1 MQSKNLIFM
10 IDKWNQFVYYLCE
23 DKKNNVDENKY
34 HKGIEERLEFLGW
47 MKFKEEILHKP
58 NVSIGNDGH
67 IQPDILVQKDGK
79 KQFVIEV
86 KCPSHI
92 QKEKDIN
99 QLVSY
104 MRQLKLTTGI
114 YIGEHIEV
122 FYDQPEG
129 DIAVSVLKIPLEL
142 DNKRGAKFIELFSKE
157 HFNKDSI
164 VEFCES
170 RIKEMQHEESLN
182 KIKDLLVNDS
192 QEQIMT
198 GMKMYLMEK
207 YGNTFSE
214 EDIVKMLKSLRFSV
228 IPTDGLTDN
237 VTIVSPSK
245 VLQKQNIDT
254 PEATHKHDT
263 TLYSIDG
270 GDFLNKR
277 RFVYQ
282 IVKLYVE
289 QHPFASFVELEQVFP
304 PSLQGSYGVIRGID
318 VIREKGIEEYR
329 YFTKDDE
336 LLQSMD
342 GIIFAVS
349 TQWGISNTTKFMN
362 LAKSLGYNIT
372 TSNEKKKH
380 TKDSMQKKALIE
392 GQIECILTRNADAK
406 GYFNISDQTLTVL
419 KGSKINP
426 KYLEKV
432 RPEII
437 EKRNALIAEY
447 AEYKDGKL
455 VVTKDVMFKTPSGAA
470 VFCVGGSSNGWKD
483 WRDMNNNELDI
494 YRKK

>member
-1 MQSKNLIFM
+1 ML
-10 IDKWNQFVYYLCE
+10 DKWNQFVYYLCE
-23 DKKNNVDENKY
+23 DKKRNVDESKY
-34 HKGIEERLEFLGW
+34 HKGIEERLELLGW
-47 MKFKEEILHKP
+47 MKFKEEILHKQ
-58 NVSIGNDGH
+58 NVPIGNGGS
-67 IQPDILVQKDGK
+67 IQPDILIQKDEK
-79 KQFVIEV
+79 NQFVIEV

-114 YIGEHIEV
+114 YIGEHIEI

-129 DIAVSVLKIPLEL
+129 DTAISVLKIPLEL
-142 DNKRGAKFIELFSKE
+142 NNKQGAKFIELFSKE
-157 HFNKDSI
+157 RFDKDSI

-198 GMKMYLMEK
+198 GMRMYLMEK
-207 YGNTFSE
+207 YGDTFSE
-214 EDIVKMLKSLRFSV
+214 EDIVRMLKSLRFSV
-228 IPTDGLTDN
+228 TPTDGQTAN
-237 VTIVSPSK
+237 VTIVSPSN
-245 VLQKQNIDT
+245 VSQKHSIYS

-270 GDFLNKR
+270 GSFLNKR

-282 IVKLYVE
+282 LVKLYVE
-289 QHPFASFVELEQVFP
+289 QHPFTVYSELEKVFP
-304 PSLQGSYGVIRGID
+304 PLVQGSYGVICDIN
-318 VIREKGIEEYR
+318 VIRKKGIEDYR

-336 LLQSMD
+336 LLQSVD

-372 TSNEKKKH
+372 TSNEKEKH
-380 TKDSMQKKALIE
+380 TKGTVQKE
-392 GQIECILTRNADAK
+392 
-406 GYFNISDQTLTVL
+406 
-419 KGSKINP
+419 
-426 KYLEKV
+426 
-432 RPEII
+432 RP
-437 EKRNALIAEY
+437 
-447 AEYKDGKL
+447 
-455 VVTKDVMFKTPSGAA
+455 
-470 VFCVGGSSNGWKD
+470 
-483 WRDMNNNELDI
+483 
-494 YRKK
+494 

>member
-1 MQSKNLIFM
+1 ML
-10 IDKWNQFVYYLCE
+10 DKWNQFVFYLCE

-34 HKGIEERLEFLGW
+34 HKGIEERLEFLNW
-47 MKFKEEILHKP
+47 NQFKKEILHKP
-58 NVSIGNDGH
+58 NVSIGNGGH

-92 QKEKDIN
+92 QKEKDRD

-114 YIGEHIEV
+114 YIGEHIEI
-122 FYDQPEG
+122 FYDQPES

-142 DNKRGAKFIELFSKE
+142 NNKRGAKFIELFSKE
-157 HFNKDSI
+157 RFNKDSI
-164 VEFCES
+164 VAFCES

-192 QEQIMT
+192 QEQILT

-207 YGNTFSE
+207 YGDTFSE
-214 EDIVKMLKSLRFSV
+214 EDIVRMLKSLRFSV
-228 IPTDGLTDN
+228 TQTDEQSAD
-237 VTIVSPSK
+237 VTIIPPSK
-245 VLQKQNIDT
+245 VSQKKNIDT
-254 PEATHKHDT
+254 TEEKHKHDT

-270 GDFLNKR
+270 GELLNKR

-282 IVKLYVE
+282 LVKLYVE
-289 QHPFASFVELEQVFP
+289 QHPFASYAELEQVFP
-304 PSLQGSYGVIRGID
+304 PSLQGSYGVIRDINL
-318 VIREKGIEEYR
+318 IREKGIEENR
-329 YFTKDDE
+329 YFAKDDE
-336 LLQSMD
+336 LLQSVD
-342 GIIFAVS
+342 GVIFAVS
-349 TQWGISNTTKFMN
+349 TQWGITNTTKFMN

-372 TSNEKKKH
+372 ISTAKENYTKNTKKNEII
-380 TKDSMQKKALIE
+380 KD

-406 GYFNISDQTLTVL
+406 GYYNINNQTLTVL

-426 KYLEKV
+426 NHLDKV

-437 EKRNALIAEY
+437 EKRKKYIAEY
-447 AEYKDGKL
+447 TEFKDGKL
-455 VVTKDVMFKTPSGAA
+455 VVTKDVIFKTPSGAA
-470 VFCVGGSSNGWKD
+470 VFCVGGSSNGWRE
-483 WRDMNNNELDI
+483 WRDTDNNELAI
-494 YRKK
+494 YRRK

>member
-1 MQSKNLIFM
+1 ML
-10 IDKWNQFVYYLCE
+10 DKWNQFVYYLCE
-23 DKKNNVDENKY
+23 DKKRNVDESKY
-34 HKGIEERLEFLGW
+34 HKGIEERLELLGW

-58 NVSIGNDGH
+58 NVSIGNGGH

-86 KCPSHI
+86 KCPLHI
-92 QKEKDIN
+92 QKEKDRD

-114 YIGEHIEV
+114 YIGEHIEI
-122 FYDQPEG
+122 FYDQPES
-129 DIAVSVLKIPLEL
+129 DMAVSVLKIPLEL
-142 DNKRGAKFIELFSKE
+142 NNKRGVKFIELFSKDR
-157 HFNKDSI
+157 FNKDSI
-164 VEFCES
+164 IEFCES

-198 GMKMYLMEK
+198 GMRMYLMEK
-207 YGNTFSE
+207 YGDTFSE
-214 EDIVKMLKSLRFSV
+214 EDIVRMLKSLRFSV
-228 IPTDGLTDN
+228 TPTDGQTAN
-237 VTIVSPSK
+237 VTIVSPSNGS
-245 VLQKQNIDT
+245 QKHSINP

-270 GDFLNKR
+270 GGFLNKR

-289 QHPFASFVELEQVFP
+289 QHPFASFAELEQVFP
-304 PSLQGSYGVIRGID
+304 PSLQGSYGVIRSIEA
-318 VIREKGIEEYR
+318 IREKGIEDNR
-329 YFTKDDE
+329 YFTNNDE
-336 LLQSMD
+336 LLQSVD
-342 GIIFAVS
+342 GVIFAVS
-349 TQWGISNTTKFMN
+349 SQWGISNTTKFMN

-372 TSNEKKKH
+372 TSDEKENR
-380 TKDSMQKKALIE
+380 TKESMQKETLKE
-392 GQIECILTRNADAK
+392 SQIECVLTRNADAK

-419 KGSKINP
+419 KGSRINP
-426 KYLEKV
+426 KNLDKV

-437 EKRNALIAEY
+437 EKRNTLIAEN

-470 VFCVGGSSNGWKD
+470 VFCVGGSSNGWKE
-483 WRDMNNNELDI
+483 WRDTNNNELDI

>member
-1 MQSKNLIFM
+1 M

-34 HKGIEERLEFLGW
+34 HKGIEERLEFLNW
-47 MKFKEEILHKP
+47 NQFKKEILHKP
-58 NVSIGNDGH
+58 NVSIGNGGH

-92 QKEKDIN
+92 QKEKDRD

-114 YIGEHIEV
+114 YIGEHIEI
-122 FYDQPEG
+122 FYDQPES

-142 DNKRGAKFIELFSKE
+142 NNKRGAKFIELFSKE
-157 HFNKDSI
+157 RFNKDSI

-198 GMKMYLMEK
+198 GMRMYLMEK
-207 YGNTFSE
+207 YGDTFSE
-214 EDIVKMLKSLRFSV
+214 EDIVRMLKSLRFSV
-228 IPTDGLTDN
+228 TPTDGQTAN
-237 VTIVSPSK
+237 VTIVSPSNGS
-245 VLQKQNIDT
+245 QKHSINP

-270 GDFLNKR
+270 GSFLNKR

-282 IVKLYVE
+282 LVKLYIE
-289 QHPFASFVELEQVFP
+289 QHQFDSFAELEQVFP
-304 PSLQGSYGVIRGID
+304 PSLQGSYGVIRSID
-318 VIREKGIEEYR
+318 VIREKGIEDNR

-336 LLQSMD
+336 LLQSVD

-349 TQWGISNTTKFMN
+349 SQWGISNTTKFMN

-372 TSNEKKKH
+372 TSNEKEKH
-380 TKDSMQKKALIE
+380 TKETLRE
-392 GQIECILTRNADAK
+392 GQIEC
-406 GYFNISDQTLTVL
+406 V
-419 KGSKINP
+419 
-426 KYLEKV
+426 
-432 RPEII
+432 
-437 EKRNALIAEY
+437 
-447 AEYKDGKL
+447 
-455 VVTKDVMFKTPSGAA
+455 
-470 VFCVGGSSNGWKD
+470 
-483 WRDMNNNELDI
+483 
-494 YRKK
+494 

>member
-1 MQSKNLIFM
+1 ML
-10 IDKWNQFVYYLCE
+10 DKWNQFVYYLCE
-23 DKKNNVDENKY
+23 DKKRNVDESKY
-34 HKGIEERLEFLGW
+34 HKGIEERLEFLNW
-47 MKFKEEILHKP
+47 NQFKKEILHKP
-58 NVSIGNDGH
+58 NVSIGNGGH

-92 QKEKDIN
+92 QKEKDRD

-104 MRQLKLTTGI
+104 MRQLKLITGI
-114 YIGEHIEV
+114 YIGEHIEI
-122 FYDQPEG
+122 FYDQPES

-142 DNKRGAKFIELFSKE
+142 NNKRGAKFIELFSKE
-157 HFNKDSI
+157 RFNKDSI

-198 GMKMYLMEK
+198 GMRMYLMEK
-207 YGNTFSE
+207 YGDTFSE
-214 EDIVKMLKSLRFSV
+214 EDIVRMLKSLRFSV
-228 IPTDGLTDN
+228 TPTDGQTAN
-237 VTIVSPSK
+237 VTIVSPPNVS
-245 VLQKQNIDT
+245 QKHSLYS
-254 PEATHKHDT
+254 PKATHKHDT
-263 TLYSIDG
+263 TFYSIDG
-270 GDFLNKR
+270 GSFLNKR

-282 IVKLYVE
+282 LVKLYVE
-289 QHPFASFVELEQVFP
+289 QHPFASFAELEQVFP

-336 LLQSMD
+336 LLQSVD

-372 TSNEKKKH
+372 TSNEKEKH
-380 TKDSMQKKALIE
+380 TKETMQKETLKE
-392 GQIECILTRNADAK
+392 GQIECFLTRNADAK
-406 GYFNISDQTLTVL
+406 GFFNIGDQTLTVL
-419 KGSKINP
+419 KGSRINP
-426 KYLEKV
+426 IYLDKV

-437 EKRNALIAEY
+437 EKRNTLIAEN

-455 VVTKDVMFKTPSGAA
+455 VVTKDVLFKTPSGAA
-470 VFCVGGSSNGWKD
+470 VFCVGGSSNGWREWKD
-483 WRDMNNNELDI
+483 TNNNELDI

>member
-1 MQSKNLIFM
+1 ML
-10 IDKWNQFVYYLCE
+10 DKWNQFVYYLCE
-23 DKKNNVDENKY
+23 DKKRNVDESKY

-58 NVSIGNDGH
+58 NVSIGNGGH

-92 QKEKDIN
+92 QKEKDRD

-114 YIGEHIEV
+114 YIGEHIEI
-122 FYDQPEG
+122 FYDQPES
-129 DIAVSVLKIPLEL
+129 DMAVSVLRIPLEL
-142 DNKRGAKFIELFSKE
+142 NNKRGVKFIELFSKDR
-157 HFNKDSI
+157 FNKDSI

-192 QEQIMT
+192 QEQVMT
-198 GMKMYLMEK
+198 GMRMYLMEK
-207 YGNTFSE
+207 YGNAFSE
-214 EDIVKMLKSLRFSV
+214 EDIVRMLKSLRFSV
-228 IPTDGLTDN
+228 TPTDGQTAN
-237 VTIVSPSK
+237 VAIVSPSN
-245 VLQKQNIDT
+245 LSQKHSLYS

-270 GDFLNKR
+270 GGFLNKR

-289 QHPFASFVELEQVFP
+289 QHPFASFAELEQVFP
-304 PSLQGSYGVIRGID
+304 PSLQGSYGVIRSIE
-318 VIREKGIEEYR
+318 VIREKGIEDNR
-329 YFTKDDE
+329 YFTNNDE
-336 LLQSMD
+336 LLQSVD
-342 GIIFAVS
+342 GVIFAVS
-349 TQWGISNTTKFMN
+349 SQWGISNTTKFMN

-372 TSNEKKKH
+372 TSDEKENR
-380 TKDSMQKKALIE
+380 TKESMQKETLKE
-392 GQIECILTRNADAK
+392 SQIECVLTRNADAK

-419 KGSKINP
+419 KGSRINP
-426 KYLEKV
+426 KNLDKV

-437 EKRNALIAEY
+437 EKRNTLIAEY

-470 VFCVGGSSNGWKD
+470 VFCVGGSSNGWRE
-483 WRDMNNNELDI
+483 WRDINNNDLDI

>member
-1 MQSKNLIFM
+1 M

-157 HFNKDSI
+157 RFNKDSI

-192 QEQIMT
+192 QEQLMT
-198 GMKMYLMEK
+198 GMRMYLMEK

-228 IPTDGLTDN
+228 TPTDGQTAN
-237 VTIVSPSK
+237 ATIVSPSI
-245 VLQKQNIDT
+245 VSQKHNIET
-254 PEATHKHDT
+254 PETIHKYDT

-270 GDFLNKR
+270 SSFLNKR

-282 IVKLYVE
+282 LVKLYVE
-289 QHPFASFVELEQVFP
+289 QHPFASFAELEQVFP
-304 PSLQGSYGVIRGID
+304 PSLQGSCGVIRSID
-318 VIREKGIEEYR
+318 VIREKGR

-336 LLQSMD
+336 LLQSAD

-349 TQWGISNTTKFMN
+349 NQWGILNTTKFMD

-372 TSNEKKKH
+372 TSNKEEKH
-380 TKDSMQKKALIE
+380 TKQTTQKETLKE
-392 GQIECILTRNADAK
+392 GQIKCFLTRNADAK

-419 KGSKINP
+419 KGSRINP
-426 KYLEKV
+426 KYLDKV

-437 EKRNALIAEY
+437 EKRNTLITEY
-447 AEYKDGKL
+447 AENKDGQL
-455 VVTKDVMFKTPSGAA
+455 VVTKDVLFKTPSGAA
-470 VFCVGGSSNGWKD
+470 VFCVGGSSNGWRE
-483 WRDMNNNELDI
+483 WRDTNNNELDI

>member
-1 MQSKNLIFM
+1 ML
-10 IDKWNQFVYYLCE
+10 DKWNQFVYYLCE
-23 DKKNNVDENKY
+23 DKKRNVDESKY
-34 HKGIEERLEFLGW
+34 HKGIEERLELLGW
-47 MKFKEEILHKP
+47 MKFKEEILHKQ
-58 NVSIGNDGH
+58 NVPIGNGGF
-67 IQPDILVQKDGK
+67 IQPDILIQKDEK
-79 KQFVIEV
+79 NQFVIEV

-114 YIGEHIEV
+114 YIGEHIEI
-122 FYDQPEG
+122 FYDQPES

-142 DNKRGAKFIELFSKE
+142 NNKRGAKFIELFSKE
-157 HFNKDSI
+157 RFDKDCI

-198 GMKMYLMEK
+198 GMRMYLMEK
-207 YGNTFSE
+207 YGDSFSE
-214 EDIVKMLKSLRFSV
+214 EDIVRMLKSLRFSV
-228 IPTDGLTDN
+228 TPTDGQIAN
-237 VTIVSPSK
+237 VTIVPPSN
-245 VLQKQNIDT
+245 VSQKHSINP

-270 GDFLNKR
+270 GSFLNKR

-282 IVKLYVE
+282 LVKLYVE
-289 QHPFASFVELEQVFP
+289 QHPFTLYSELEKVFP
-304 PSLQGSYGVIRGID
+304 PSVQGSYGVICDIN
-318 VIREKGIEEYR
+318 VIRKKGIEDYR

-336 LLQSMD
+336 LLQSVD

-349 TQWGISNTTKFMN
+349 TQWGITNTTKFMN

-372 TSNEKKKH
+372 TSNEKEKD
-380 TKDSMQKKALIE
+380 TKGTKQKEPLKE
-392 GQIECILTRNADAK
+392 GQIECFLSRNADAK
-406 GYFNISDQTLTVL
+406 GYFNIGDQTLTVL
-419 KGSKINP
+419 KGSRINP
-426 KYLEKV
+426 KYLDKV

-437 EKRNALIAEY
+437 EKRNALISEY

-455 VVTKDVMFKTPSGAA
+455 VVNKDVLFKTPSGAA
-470 VFCVGGSSNGWKD
+470 VFCVGGSSNGWKE
-483 WRDMNNNELDI
+483 WRDTNNNELDK